1 LLPKPLG
8 NRFLLF
14 QHPTLTGMEVE
25 FADRVV
31 SGLGQ
36 LAGMELERSPKVREQ
51 GINVVHNLKAIGTP
65 PGAIEQDGPAAEEW
79 FDVILHFSKTSP
91 DFGSD
96 SRFAPEVWEGRPK
109 RLLIGD
115 ASHALATKRMDELN
129 RITGLKNILLGN
141 DSPINEGEGFDRHVQ
156 GVNQGLLN
164 LADGLPSGVNQ
175 CIGATMNDSNQTL
188 HGISP

>member
-1 LLPKPLG
+1 
-8 NRFLLF
+8 
-14 QHPTLTGMEVE
+14 MEVE

-36 LAGMELERSPKVREQ
+36 LAGMELERPPEVRKQ
-51 GINVVHNLKAIGTP
+51 GINVIHNLKAIGTP

-109 RLLIGD
+109 RLIVGD
-115 ASHALATKRMDELN
+115 ASFATNPIAELD
-129 RITGLKNILLGN
+129 RLTGLKNILLGN
-141 DSPINEGEGFDRHVQ
+141 DKATDEGEGFDRHVQ
-156 GVNQGLLN
+156 GVFQRLLN

-175 CIGATMNDSNQTL
+175 CIGGTMNDSNQTL
-188 HGISP
+188 HSTSP